1 MNEMLAESLLDK
13 MWLLISEVEVVIREG
28 RRGEEGRGGEERRGG
43 EGKGGNERRGIGSER
58 GEESRGG

>member
-28 RRGEEGRGGEERRGG
+28 RRGEEGRGREGRKREEGDWQ
-43 EGKGGNERRGIGSER
+43 
-58 GEESRGG
+58 

>member
-28 RRGEEGRGGEERRGG
+28 RRGR
-43 EGKGGNERRGIGSER
+43 EGKGRGREGR
-58 GEESRGG
+58 KREEGDWQ